1 MIYYENLALLNQ
13 QFAEELQQAFQE
25 VLAEGWFIEGRRL
38 GQFEAEFAAYCQV
51 QHCIGVSNGLDALK
65 LAMIALDL
73 PPQSEI
79 IVPAHTFIAT
89 ILSVIHAGHIPVLIE
104 PDMATYNI
112 NPQQIEEKISSK
124 TRAIIVVH
132 LYGKLCHMDTISS
145 IAQKYDLSILE
156 DAAQAH
162 GAKYQNKIAGNFGEL
177 AAFSFYPVKN
187 LGALGDAGAV
197 TTNSSDLATKI
208 RSLRNYGSPEKYQH
222 EYLGYNNRLDEL
234 QAAFLSIKLRYLDQ
248 INAHKRQLARIY
260 LQYLKEDFIKPQVHP
275 DYEDVFH
282 IFAIRHPQRDQLK
295 AYLLEKGI
303 QTGIHYPIP
312 PHRQNALKSYFVGEN
327 YPLCEEIHKTILSLP
342 ISFIHKEEEIYQ
354 VIDVMNQFS
363 M

>member
-13 QFAEELQQAFQE
+13 QFSEELQHVFQE

-51 QHCIGVSNGLDALK
+51 KYCIGVSNGLDALK
-65 LAMIALDL
+65 LALIALDL

-124 TRAIIVVH
+124 TRALLAVH
-132 LYGKLCHMDTISS
+132 LYGKMCNMSVLIE
-145 IAQKYDLSILE
+145 IAHKYNLYLIE

-162 GAKYQNKIAGNFGEL
+162 GARYNHQVAGSFGDM
-177 AAFSFYPVKN
+177 AAFSFYPSKN

-197 TTNSSDLATKI
+197 ISNHSRYALKLKA
-208 RSLRNYGSPEKYQH
+208 LRNYGSSEKYH
-222 EYLGYNNRLDEL
+222 YEMIGHNNRLDEL
-234 QAAFLSIKLRYLDQ
+234 QAAFLSVKLRYLDQ

-295 AYLLEKGI
+295 AYLIDKGI

-354 VIDVMNQFS
+354 IIDVMNQFS